1 MANFKTH
8 LQYAALGSGA
18 GATLLLHAG
27 VLKPQEAFLCWIAGT
42 IGGLLPDVD
51 SDNSHS
57 LSIVF
62 GLFSIVACAITVVT
76 TINQWPLIWV
86 WLATAAVY
94 LAIQYGVRYVFE
106 MFTSHRGAF
115 HSVLAGLLFGGM
127 TIAIAGAVGAAN
139 KAAWFYGLFV
149 FSGYLVHLFL
159 DEAYAVDFSNAG
171 IKRSLGSAFKFFDY
185 KNLKASAFLTVA
197 LIGVFFL
204 TPSHNEFL
212 DVVGDKKFYNNIMTS
227 ITPDI
232 RK

>member
-18 GATLLLHAG
+18 GATLLLQAG
-27 VLKPQEAFLCWIAGT
+27 VVKPQEAFLCWIAGT

-62 GLFSIVACAITVVT
+62 GLFSIVACSITVVS

-86 WLATAAVY
+86 WLSAAAVY

-106 MFTSHRGAF
+106 MFTRHRGSF
-115 HSVLAGLLFGGM
+115 HSVLAGLLFGLM
-127 TIAIAGAVGAAN
+127 TVAIAGVVGASG
-139 KAAWFYGLFV
+139 KAAWFYGF
-149 FSGYLVHLFL
+149 FIFAGYLIHLLL
-159 DEAYAVDFSNAG
+159 DEAYAVDFSNSG

-185 KNLKASAFLTVA
+185 KNIKVSVLMVA
-197 LIGVFFL
+197 AVVGLFFL
-204 TPSHNEFL
+204 TPSHDEFL
-212 DVVGDKKFYNNIMTS
+212 DIVGDKKTYTNIVAS
-227 ITPDI
+227 ITPEAN
-232 RK
+232 R